1 MIIVDVHTP
10 FFFDPQS
17 TYFLFSSFP
26 LPRDRQS
33 LHQVSPVL
41 HPHLAEV
48 ERASSLTHRFL
59 KVSVVTLHPGGLL
72 ACGCIQKIDGLQIRL
87 IDWYIHPV
95 IWSSEPPSQMAVS
108 ASLRPLQSCEEYK
121 GSASVLD
128 ARTNRTSRRIADLA
142 LSKS

>member
-1 MIIVDVHTP
+1 MYILH
-10 FFFDPQS
+10 FFLTLSQRIF
-17 TYFLFSSFP
+17 YF
-26 LPRDRQS
+26 
-33 LHQVSPVL
+33 QVSRYQEIDSPCIRYHL
-41 HPHLAEV
+41 LYTPHLAEV

-108 ASLRPLQSCEEYK
+108 ASLRPLQS
-121 GSASVLD
+121 
-128 ARTNRTSRRIADLA
+128 
-142 LSKS
+142 